1 GTHAGGTT
9 AKQQTSIT
17 GGGYAQ
23 HIKLGLQHTR
33 RPLRTLATHADA
45 LPIHTASSGALEA
58 SPDHASPLEKDIMS
72 PDAEDASS
80 PSSAE
85 HSGDRDTGE
94 MAEHLETRADSDESP
109 KPQTNNGTKPAS
121 NAKDPSRPRR
131 KKARRAC
138 FACQRAHLTCGD
150 ERPCQRCIKR
160 GLQDACQ
167 DGVRK
172 KAKYLHDAPDG
183 ALMPGVGG
191 HYPNLSNDNPAVPGS
206 NGLNAG
212 QLGPQSQYFSQAPAG
227 SYAIYHQSTNGPNMP
242 PPLQEIP
249 MINQFNA
256 QQSPTSQF
264 GSTQGQTTSP
274 MQGLNNGAQHSQQYT
289 DALFDPSD
297 PGLFN
302 FDLASLNFGNH
313 YGALEFGMLGH
324 MSSAVDT
331 PGSESN
337 MMQNVNQPHS
347 ASGSFSGPTQ
357 GYPDNS
363 GQRPDFMYVQDTP
376 MADWQNQSDSAQGNS
391 GMMYNAMENL
401 ARSDSHSGLPR
412 AFAIGAGPSS
422 LPSTSP
428 GSTVQDGI
436 MYESAAPMSPSMF
449 VNSPNQQQNVYN
461 RQNPQNPQHHHA
473 HRSSQSGPATQAQ
486 PVPQHEKHVT
496 LPKNMRLPT
505 ATALTNPRK
514 RDSDPSSIYSSVTAP
529 YAYTNSFHGLI
540 TVLLKR
546 LPKAKV
552 VRIAECM
559 SYFRPTFIACTRTLN
574 REDLIFMEQGFQR
587 MLWEYEDFINAYGT
601 PSIICRRTGEVVGV
615 NKEFSLLTG
624 WSRDILLGKDKNRN
638 VNTGRDDGASSGSAG
653 TGTASSHSG
662 FNTPRGTHNNG
673 LHSQSSSAGG
683 DNSAGIGVDGG
694 AVGSGENRHQP
705 VYIAELLDDDSII
718 RFYEDFSMLAF
729 GDSRG
734 SVMNPCKLLKYR
746 TEEDIKEENEPDDL
760 KDSKQR
766 ISASGGKGS
775 KAMPMKFAHSIH
787 NEAGMHALGKREGK
801 VDCMYCWTT
810 RRDVWDMPMLIVMN
824 VSAGFQILIE

>member
-1 GTHAGGTT
+1 M
-9 AKQQTSIT
+9 
-17 GGGYAQ
+17 
-23 HIKLGLQHTR
+23 
-33 RPLRTLATHADA
+33 P
-45 LPIHTASSGALEA
+45 
-58 SPDHASPLEKDIMS
+58 

-85 HSGDRDTGE
+85 PSGEHDTGE
-94 MAEHLETRADSDESP
+94 MAEHLETRADSDDSP
-109 KPQTNNGTKPAS
+109 PRTQPETTGQKPPS
-121 NAKDPSRPRR
+121 SAKDPSRPRR

-191 HYPNLSNDNPAVPGS
+191 HYPHLGHENPSLPGS
-206 NGLNAG
+206 NGLNTG
-212 QLGPQSQYFSQAPAG
+212 PLGPQSQYFPQVQAG
-227 SYAIYHQSTNGPNMP
+227 GYAIYPQSTNGPNMP
-242 PPLQEIP
+242 PPLPEMPI
-249 MINQFNA
+249 MNQFNA
-256 QQSPTSQF
+256 QRSPISSQF
-264 GSTQGQTTSP
+264 SSTQSQQTSP
-274 MQGLNNGAQHSQQYT
+274 IHGLNGSQQQHHQPYT

-313 YGALEFGMLGH
+313 YGALELSMLGH

-331 PGSESN
+331 PHSESN
-337 MMQNVNQPHS
+337 LMQNVTQSQPT
-347 ASGSFSGPTQ
+347 SGSFSGPITSPQ
-357 GYPDNS
+357 GFADNL
-363 GQRPDFMYVQDTP
+363 GQRPDFMYAQDAP
-376 MADWQNQSDSAQGNS
+376 MADWQGQPDSAHGS
-391 GMMYNAMENL
+391 GGMVYNAVEDL
-401 ARSDSHSGLPR
+401 ARRDSHNALPR
-412 AFAIGAGPSS
+412 AFAIGAGP
-422 LPSTSP
+422 PSIPSASPTST
-428 GSTVQDGI
+428 GADGMIYDST
-436 MYESAAPMSPSMF
+436 APMSPSLF
-449 VNSPNQQQNVYN
+449 VNSPTQQQNFYN
-461 RQNPQNPQHHHA
+461 RQNPQLQQAHA
-473 HRSSQSGPATQAQ
+473 GSVSGPAAQ
-486 PVPQHEKHVT
+486 SQPTHQHEKHVS
-496 LPKNMRLPT
+496 LPKNMRLP
-505 ATALTNPRK
+505 ASTALSNTRA
-514 RDSDPSSIYSSVTAP
+514 RDRDPSSIYSSVTAP

-546 LPKAKV
+546 LPKQKV

-574 REDLIFMEQGFQR
+574 RQDLIFMEQGFQR

-615 NKEFSLLTG
+615 NKEFSSLTG
-624 WSRDILLGKDKNRN
+624 WSRDVLLGKEQNLN
-638 VNTGRDDGASSGSAG
+638 VNNGREDGVASGITGINTTGNRSS
-653 TGTASSHSG
+653 
-662 FNTPRGTHNNG
+662 FNTARGPATGNYNNDP
-673 LHSQSSSAGG
+673 SSTGSDSTNGST
-683 DNSAGIGVDGG
+683 NDGG
-694 AVGSGENRHQP
+694 AVSNGENRHQP

-729 GDSRG
+729 GDARG

-746 TEEDIKEENEPDDL
+746 TDEDIKEEN
-760 KDSKQR
+760 DSDFGDHNLGSNDTKQR
-766 ISASGGKGS
+766 MIATGAKSS
-775 KAMPMKFAHSIH
+775 KAMPLNLAHSIH

-824 VSAGFQILIE
+824 FLPKI